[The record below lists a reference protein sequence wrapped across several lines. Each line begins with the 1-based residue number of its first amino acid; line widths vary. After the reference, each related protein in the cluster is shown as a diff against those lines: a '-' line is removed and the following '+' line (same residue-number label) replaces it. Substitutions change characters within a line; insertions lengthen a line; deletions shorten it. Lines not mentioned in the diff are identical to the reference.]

1 MEGHEN
7 IIPIH
12 NLPVSPDRE
21 LLVWEKWIQIRQEET
36 TGLGK
41 KLQREPVDLLM
52 NQLDKVREIKEQK
65 IVLEHAQVPRKYGVR
80 GSLWDRP
87 PRLKQRCYCQP
98 VYELHRTPAELGHP
112 GVIEHIGVPT
122 YVLKTEMGMAGD
134 AQRLPFVQLNADYN
148 KYKKKRELELDE
160 NIKKI
165 DPFR

>member
-1 MEGHEN
+1 MEGRDS
-7 IIPIH
+7 IIPII

-52 NQLDKVREIKEQK
+52 NQLDKVREIKERK
-65 IVLEHAQVPRKYGVR
+65 TVLEHAQVEKKYGVR

-98 VYELHRTPAELGHP
+98 VYELHRTHAEIGRP
-112 GVIEHIGVPT
+112 GVIEHVAVPT
-122 YVLKTEMGMAGD
+122 YVLKNEMGMAGET
-134 AQRLPFVQLNADYN
+134 QRLPFLQLNADYN
-148 KYKKKRELELDE
+148 NYRDKRELELEE